1 MDRWKMDGLMED
13 GWMNGQTN
21 GWMDG
26 SMEDGWIDEWM
37 DGLID
42 GRWMDEW
49 IDEWMDGLMTADLP
63 QIIYISLA
71 SNGIGQQ
78 RC

>member
-1 MDRWKMDGLMED
+1 MDGL
-13 GWMNGQTN
+13 TN
-21 GWMDG
+21 GW
-26 SMEDGWIDEWM
+26 
-37 DGLID
+37 ID

-71 SNGIGQQ
+71 SNGIG
-78 RC
+78 